1 MTSEALGSGESKLE
15 TGISYLLTIGVAASL
30 FLEVI
35 GLTLFYGFYANLNI
49 LENSFA
55 FVQGQNFFSFVSTL
69 LQGDYA
75 QNTAFLFMT
84 TGLVVLILTPY
95 VRVITSVIY
104 FAWKKN
110 RIYVLVTLFVLI
122 ILTFSLALH

>member
-1 MTSEALGSGESKLE
+1 MTSKALGSGESKLE
-15 TGISYLLTIGVAASL
+15 TAISYLLIIGVAVSL

-35 GLTLFYGFYANLNI
+35 GLMLFYGFYANLNI
-49 LENSFA
+49 LKNNSVFIH
-55 FVQGQNFFSFVSTL
+55 GHDFFSFMGTL
-69 LQGDYA
+69 LQGEYI

-104 FAWKKN
+104 FAWENNHK
-110 RIYVLVTLFVLI
+110 YVSVTLFVLI
-122 ILTFSLALH
+122 ILTISLAFH

>member
-1 MTSEALGSGESKLE
+1 MTSKALGSGESKLE

-69 LQGDYA
+69 LQGNYT